1 MFGALRRYLIAG
13 LLVWVPL
20 GITVLVIK
28 LLIDLIDRLVVFLP
42 PPWRPE
48 ELLGF
53 SIPGLGILIGL
64 ILVFSTGIVAANL
77 IGKRFVVAWESLLS
91 RIPFVR
97 TIYASVK
104 QILETLLSAG
114 SDSFRKVILI
124 EYPRKGIWS
133 IGFLTGASY
142 PEITQKSG
150 RKLLTIFVPTT
161 PNPTSGFIIMVPRED
176 AIALDMPVEDAMK
189 LIMSLG
195 VLKPIDNNH
204 SEQIAPRPAES

>member
-1 MFGALRRYLIAG
+1 MFASLRRYMIAG

-28 LLIDLIDRLVVFLP
+28 LIVDLIDKMVLFLP

-48 ELLGF
+48 NLFGF
-53 SIPGLGILIGL
+53 SVPGLGIIIGL
-64 ILVFSTGIVAANL
+64 ILVFGTGIIAANL
-77 IGKRFVVAWESLLS
+77 IGRRFVVAWESLLA

-104 QILETLLSAG
+104 QILETLFNAG
-114 SDSFRKVILI
+114 SESFRKVLLF

-133 IGFLTGASY
+133 IGFQTGNAYS
-142 PEITQKSG
+142 EIRDKAG
-150 RKLLTIFVPTT
+150 RQLVTVFVPTT
-161 PNPTSGFIIMVPRED
+161 PNPTSGFLIMVPKED
-176 AIALDMPVEDAMK
+176 TQPLDFPVEDAMK

-195 VLKPIDNNH
+195 VLKPNDI
-204 SEQIAPRPAES
+204 EQIASKPPEQ